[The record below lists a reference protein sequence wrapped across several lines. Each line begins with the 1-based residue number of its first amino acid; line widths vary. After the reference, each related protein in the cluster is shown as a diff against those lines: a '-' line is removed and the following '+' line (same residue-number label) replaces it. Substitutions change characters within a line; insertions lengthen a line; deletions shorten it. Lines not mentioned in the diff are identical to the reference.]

1 MNIGTAKKPLLI
13 AVYGLVLLVLAYFA
27 VSALLSWMNQ
37 PADDAEV
44 EALAEQSQLNAQLL
58 RDQISEQ
65 LESGPIS
72 EEQERLDSPIGQALM
87 RQCLEWTEFHENHP
101 SDSTLEN
108 RDASCAEYDDYIA
121 TGNTPE

>member
-1 MNIGTAKKPLLI
+1 VNIGTAKKPLLI

-44 EALAEQSQLNAQLL
+44 EALAEQSELNAQLL

-65 LESGPIS
+65 LESGPIN

>member
-1 MNIGTAKKPLLI
+1 MNIDTPKKRLLI
-13 AVYGLVLLVLAYFA
+13 AVYGLLLLVLAYFA
-27 VSALLSWMNQ
+27 VTALLSWMNR

-44 EALAEQSQLNAQLL
+44 EALDEQSELNAQLL

-87 RQCLEWTEFHENHP
+87 RQCLEWTDFHENHP

-108 RDASCAEYDDYIA
+108 RDAICGEYNEYIA
-121 TGNTPE
+121 TGNAPE

>member
-1 MNIGTAKKPLLI
+1 MNIGTPKKPLLI
-13 AVYGLVLLVLAYFA
+13 AVYGLVLLVVAFFA
-27 VSALLSWMNQ
+27 VSALLSWMNR
-37 PADDAEV
+37 PAHDAEV
-44 EALAEQSQLNAQLL
+44 EALDEQSELNAQLL

-65 LESGPIS
+65 LENGPIS
-72 EEQERLDSPIGQALM
+72 EEQERLDTPIGQALM

>member
-44 EALAEQSQLNAQLL
+44 EALAEQSELNAQLL

-65 LESGPIS
+65 LESGPIN